1 MDRNRSTAAGG
12 PRAGSDE
19 SQREP
24 LVLGLFMPNCSNAY
38 SISTYKPVPDDWTYE
53 ANAQIARAAEAA
65 GFDFLFPV
73 AKWKGYGGKTDYLG
87 ISLETMTWAGALLA
101 TTERIKV
108 FSTVHV
114 PIFHPLVA
122 AKMGATLDHI
132 GKGRWGLNVVS
143 GWSEREFGMMG
154 IEVLPHAE
162 RYQRTAAYIEIVKG
176 LWTCEPGTF
185 NHEST
190 WYRIQGGWVMP
201 QPARKPHPPIAN
213 AGASEEARDLVARLC
228 DWAFIAPP
236 SLEAS
241 AGQTADFQTRA
252 ARYGRSVKCCCFPF
266 VVWRETEREAN
277 EERRRILEHMDREAA
292 ENWARGLLPQS
303 GSFDQFTLEMFALGA
318 GGLPIFGTREQ
329 VAESLDR
336 LYRYGMDGVLMVF
349 LSYYEDTLRFERE
362 IMPLLRQLGTIR

>member
-1 MDRNRSTAAGG
+1 MDEVRRAAA
-12 PRAGSDE
+12 RAPGAVLDGE
-19 SQREP
+19 QRAP
-24 LVLGLFMPNCSNAY
+24 LGWGLFMPNCSNAY

-73 AKWKGYGGKTDYLG
+73 AKWKGYGGKTDFLG
-87 ISLETMTWAGALLA
+87 TSLETMTWAGALLA
-101 TTERIKV
+101 ITERIQV

-154 IEVLPHAE
+154 IEVLPHTE
-162 RYQRTAAYIEIVKG
+162 RYERTAAYIEIVKG
-176 LWTCEPGTF
+176 VCTCEPGTF
-185 NHEST
+185 NHESK
-190 WYRIQGGWVMP
+190 WYRIRDGWVMP
-201 QPARKPHPPIAN
+201 QPTRKPHPPIAN
-213 AGASEEARDLVARLC
+213 AGGSEDARELVARLC
-228 DWAFIAPP
+228 DWAFIAVP

-241 AGQTADFQTRA
+241 AALSADFQTRA
-252 ARYGRSVKCCCFPF
+252 ARHGRSVKCCCFPL

-277 EERRRILEHMDREAA
+277 QERRRIVEQVDREAA

-303 GSFDQFTLEMFALGA
+303 GSFDNFTLEMFALGA
-318 GGLPIFGTREQ
+318 GALPIFGTREQ

-336 LYRYGMDGVLMVF
+336 LYRSGMDGVLMVL